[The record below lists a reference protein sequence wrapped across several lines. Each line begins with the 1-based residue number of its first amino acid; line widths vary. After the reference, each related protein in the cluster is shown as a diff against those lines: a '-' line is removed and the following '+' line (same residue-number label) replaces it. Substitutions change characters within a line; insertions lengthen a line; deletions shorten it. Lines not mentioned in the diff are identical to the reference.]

1 MKYAFTPKLAVIV
14 TNVSGQE
21 IPPRSIVV
29 VTSVTTIPATSTQE
43 LQVVTRVDQYGC
55 GKTGMILVTGGST
68 IKSKSQGTAYYD
80 PVIYV
85 AIDSGT
91 PDSGEEWGPSDG
103 SWVLTRTRETRGFI
117 AHGYASQDETPRM
130 SMFARTF
137 IRQPAS
143 VCVSSSSSASSLSGS
158 SLSASSNSA
167 SGATGSSSSSGNCGC
182 VTVVTS
188 VSCGSGG
195 LTVTYGQA
203 RGCC

>member
-14 TNVSGQE
+14 TNVSGKD

-29 VTSVTTIPATSTQE
+29 VTSVTTIPATSTQA
-43 LQVVTRVDQYGC
+43 LQIVTNVDQYGC

-68 IKSKSQGTAYYD
+68 IKSSGQGPAYYD
-80 PVIYV
+80 QVVYV
-85 AIDSGT
+85 AIDTGT
-91 PDSGEEWGPSDG
+91 PNSGEEWGPSDG
-103 SWVLTRTRETRGFI
+103 SWVLTRTRETKGFI

-143 VCVSSSSSASSLSGS
+143 VCQSSSSSAASQSGS
-158 SLSASSNSA
+158 SQSGSSNSS
-167 SGATGSSSSSGNCGC
+167 SGATGSSSSSGTCGC

-195 LTVTYGQA
+195 LTITYGQA